1 MRGNRPLADSLHDKD
16 GVRNQT
22 MGIVDLAKA
31 TVICAGGSALVYSFP
46 KLGQALIIS
55 LLGLL
60 WLMYARAAV
69 LSWKR
74 R

>member
-1 MRGNRPLADSLHDKD
+1 
-16 GVRNQT
+16 

-60 WLMYARAAV
+60 WLMYARATV